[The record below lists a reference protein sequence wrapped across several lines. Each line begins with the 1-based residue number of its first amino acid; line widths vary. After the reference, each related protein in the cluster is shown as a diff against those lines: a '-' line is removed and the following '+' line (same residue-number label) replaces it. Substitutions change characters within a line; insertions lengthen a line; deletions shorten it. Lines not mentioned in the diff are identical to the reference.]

1 MSAIID
7 IHHDTRGG
15 IDNEQINYRLAEAC
29 GEQHVHDA
37 ALDYRLDRP
46 RGQYG
51 VERIGRG
58 WAEFGHQAGT
68 TLDSREEVDEVRAI
82 MAGVDP
88 TTGQVL
94 LKPKLAVAPAA
105 KLAAREFTEALH
117 AVAERGGATVEQMLA
132 HDKKSA
138 ERFARLERMLARRG
152 QTHRAPVTDLEEVA
166 AAAGMVMEDVYDA
179 AELAKARAHADE
191 RVAVGCCARDFVLT
205 RPRSPEGLAAL
216 LSEEAALQQDQMWM
230 RSVRRAV
237 NLMEDWCAYGMAGH
251 HGDGQRARRVDT
263 TGWAAT
269 ITWHRTTRSINDD
282 IGDPHLHAHVL
293 IPNLVYCPGQGDERG
308 KWRAVANGGRDLYR
322 HAQAISELAL
332 ALYRHETS
340 AAYGIGWEWREN
352 TRQWEIARFPEELRR
367 LYCRRSAQIEA
378 EVGAEATP
386 GQRRAAG
393 KRTAGEKVHST
404 RAEER
409 EFWRQMAEQAGFDV
423 DQVVRDVLG
432 YEPPEDGLGPAGTP
446 PPDEPDLDAVCARV
460 WDPETGATS
469 SEKTASEAQLL
480 ARVARAC
487 PTGLPDAQAL
497 RTLTDQVLASDHAV
511 ALPRAGDGPLRHT
524 RKFTSS
530 AIVKAERTI
539 VASAT
544 DRLVEGV
551 ATVPAGQ
558 VEAAIEAFAADR
570 GHGLDTEQD
579 AVVRRLAGAGH
590 GVEAVVGIAGSGK
603 TTVMDAVHRA
613 WSAAGLNVQGAAT
626 AAVAAA
632 KLRAESGMAASTV
645 AAQEE
650 RIAHGSGLEGVD
662 VLVVDEAAML
672 NDLALAD
679 LVLEAGRT
687 GTKLVMVGD
696 PTQFRA
702 IGPGG
707 AFKRVHELVGGLT
720 LTQNRRQ
727 KDPVER
733 AALRIWREGERATTL
748 AMWAETGRV
757 VATERLAETYAAMV
771 AAWWTDRAAYA
782 DVHDALDGVLM
793 LAATNEQVDALNARA
808 RVVARHDGHLQGDDV
823 EFWLSRRDRVH
834 LAVGDLVRVRKND
847 YRQGEE
853 DVLNGYRGRV
863 LEVDA
868 RRGALVEWRQG
879 TKTTPSWIRPE
890 KIADGGL
897 THAYALTIAA
907 AQGLTVDSCHT
918 LGLGADAHAAYPAM
932 SRVKKRSTLYLPAAD
947 LESEEVR
954 RQLGE
959 ARTDAERLDRVIT
972 AYHATLVD
980 EDQGMVTDQLD
991 GRSPRTADPAPVV
1004 RLSLEQAHAGQGP
1017 TMAEAQ
1023 PRLEELRRELAA
1035 AQERVDAAHTNLVQA
1050 AAQTPRRWGRRTAE
1064 QRVDDLQEVLD
1075 RARAHHQD
1083 LARQLQQVKTEALAA
1098 DVAIARRSA
1107 AVPRRPVV
1115 RPRSGAPLDPAVQG
1129 VPGQHPAQ
1137 AAPPVPV
1144 ERPARRPRHGG

>member
-1 MSAIID
+1 MSAIVD
-7 IHHDTRGG
+7 IVPSARVG
-15 IDNEQINYRLAEAC
+15 IENEQIDYRLTEAC
-29 GEQHVHDA
+29 GEQHAHDT
-37 ALDYRLDRP
+37 ALDYRIDRP

-58 WAEFGHQAGT
+58 WAEFGREAGT

-82 MAGVDP
+82 MAGIDP
-88 TTGQVL
+88 ATGQVL

-105 KLAAREFTEALH
+105 KLAAREFTEALR
-117 AVAERGGATVEQMLA
+117 AAAGRAGTTVERLLA
-132 HDKKSA
+132 HDEKQA

-152 QTHRAPVTDLEEVA
+152 QTHRAPVADLEQVA
-166 AAAGMVMEDVYDA
+166 AAAGVALEDVYNA
-179 AELAKARAHADE
+179 AELAKARKHADE
-191 RVAVGCCARDFVLT
+191 RVAVGCCARDFTMT

-216 LSEEAALQQDQMWM
+216 LPEEAALRQDQMWM
-230 RSVRRAV
+230 RSVRRALG
-237 NLMEDWCAYGMAGH
+237 LMEDWCAYGMAGH

-269 ITWHRTTRSINDD
+269 ITWHRTTRSINGG
-282 IGDPHLHAHVL
+282 IGDPHFHAHVL
-293 IPNLVYCPGQGDERG
+293 IPNLVYCPGQGEVPG

-332 ALYRHETS
+332 ALYRYEMS
-340 AAYGIGWEWREN
+340 AAYGVQWEWREH

-409 EFWRQMAEQAGFDV
+409 AFWRQMAIEAGFDI
-423 DQVVRDVLG
+423 DQVIRDVLG
-432 YEPPEDGLGPAGTP
+432 YDPPEDGLGPAGTP
-446 PPDEPDLDAVCARV
+446 PPDEPDLDAVCAKV

-469 SEKTASEAQLL
+469 SEKTASEAQIL

-511 ALPRAGDGPLRHT
+511 ALPHTGGGPLRHT

-544 DRLVEGV
+544 ERLATGV

-558 VEAAIEAFAADR
+558 VEAAIAAFTADR

-579 AVVRRLAGAGH
+579 AVVRRLATAGH

-603 TTVMDAVHRA
+603 TTIMDAVHRA
-613 WSAAGLNVQGAAT
+613 WTAAGLNVQGAAT

-650 RIAHGSGLEGVD
+650 RIARGSGLEGVN

-679 LVLEAGRT
+679 LVVEAGRT

-696 PTQFRA
+696 PAQFRA

-707 AFKRVHELVGGLT
+707 AFKRVHKLVGGLT
-720 LTQNRRQ
+720 LSQNRRQ

-733 AALRIWREGERATTL
+733 AALRIWREGGHATTL
-748 AMWAETGRV
+748 AMWAETGHV
-757 VATERLAETYAAMV
+757 VATDTLAEAYAAMV
-771 AAWWTDRAAYA
+771 AAWWTDRAAYT

-793 LAATNEQVDALNARA
+793 LAATNEQVDALNERA
-808 RVVARHDGHLQGDDV
+808 RVVARHDGHLHGHDV
-823 EFWLSRRDRVH
+823 EFWLSRGDRLH

-847 YRQGEE
+847 YRIGEE
-853 DVLNGYRGRV
+853 NVLNGYRGRV
-863 LEVDA
+863 VEVDA
-868 RRGALVEWRQG
+868 RRGALVEWRQRSE
-879 TKTTPSWIRPE
+879 TTRSWIRPE
-890 KIADGGL
+890 QIADGHL

-907 AQGLTVDSCHT
+907 AQGLTVHTCHT

-932 SRVKKRSTLYLPAAD
+932 SRVEKHSTLYLPAAE
-947 LESEEVR
+947 LESKDVR
-954 RQLGE
+954 RALGE
-959 ARTDAERLDRVIT
+959 ARTGEERLDRVIT

-991 GRSPRTADPAPVV
+991 GRTPEKPATAPVM
-1004 RLSLEQAHAGQGP
+1004 RLTLEQAHAGQGP
-1017 TMAEAQ
+1017 TMAEAA
-1023 PRLEELRRELAA
+1023 PHIEELRRELAA
-1035 AQERVDAAHTNLVQA
+1035 AQERVDAAHTDLDQA
-1050 AAQTPRRWGRRTAE
+1050 AGQRPRRWGRRAAE
-1064 QRVDDLQEVLD
+1064 QRVEEAQQVLD
-1075 RARAHHQD
+1075 QARAHHQD
-1083 LARQLQQVKTEALAA
+1083 LARQLQQLKEQAIAA
-1098 DVAIARRSA
+1098 DVAIARRSTA
-1107 AVPRRPVV
+1107 APRRPVA
-1115 RPRSGAPLDPAVQG
+1115 RPRGGAPLDPVVQG
-1129 VPGQHPAQ
+1129 APTAHPPT
-1137 AAPPVPV
+1137 AAPVPV
-1144 ERPARRPRHGG
+1144 ERPVRRPRHGG

>member
-1 MSAIID
+1 MSAIVD
-7 IHHDTRGG
+7 IGPGTRVG
-15 IDNEQINYRLAEAC
+15 IENEQVDYRLAEAC
-29 GEQHVHDA
+29 GEKHAHDA
-37 ALDYRLDRP
+37 ALDYRLNRP

-58 WAEFGHQAGT
+58 WDAEFDRRPGT
-68 TLDSREEVDEVRAI
+68 TLDSQAEVDEVRAI
-82 MAGVDP
+82 MAGIHP
-88 TTGQVL
+88 QTGQVL

-105 KLAAREFTEALH
+105 KLGGREFVEAVH
-117 AVAERGGATVEQMLA
+117 EAASRSGITVEQMLA
-132 HDKKSA
+132 HDEKAA
-138 ERFARLERMLARRG
+138 ERFARLERVLARRG
-152 QTHRAPVTDLEEVA
+152 QTHRAPVADLEQVA
-166 AAAGMVMEDVYDA
+166 AAAGVAMEEVYDA
-179 AELAKARAHADE
+179 EELAKARAHADD
-191 RVAVGCCARDFVLT
+191 RVEVGCKGRDLVLT
-205 RPRSPEGLAAL
+205 RPRTPDALGGLLPEEMAL
-216 LSEEAALQQDQMWM
+216 RMDELWM
-230 RSVRRAV
+230 DSVRRGAR
-237 NLMEDWCAYGMAGH
+237 LLEDWCAYGMAGH

-269 ITWHRTTRSINDD
+269 ITWHRTTRSIDGG
-282 IGDPHLHAHVL
+282 IGDPHFHAHVMV
-293 IPNLVYCPGQGDERG
+293 PNLVRCEDG

-322 HAQAISELAL
+322 HCQAISELVL
-332 ALYRHETS
+332 ALYRHEVS
-340 AAYGIGWEWREN
+340 AEYGIGWEWREK
-352 TRQWEIARFPEELRR
+352 TRQWEMKGFPEDLRR

-393 KRTAGEKVHST
+393 KRTAGAKVHST

-409 EFWRQMAEQAGFDV
+409 AFWRQMAEQGGFNV
-423 DQVVRDVLG
+423 DQVIRDVLG

-446 PPDEPDLDAVCARV
+446 PPDEPDLDQVCARV

-487 PTGLPDAQAL
+487 PTGLSDAEAL
-497 RTLTDQVLASDHAV
+497 RTLTDRVLASDHAV
-511 ALPRAGDGPLRHT
+511 ALPHAEGGPLRHT
-524 RKFTSS
+524 RRYTSS
-530 AIVKAERTI
+530 VIVKAERTI

-544 DRLVEGV
+544 ERLAEGV
-551 ATVPAGQ
+551 ATVPAHQ
-558 VEAAIEAFAADR
+558 VQEAIEAFTADR
-570 GHGLDTEQD
+570 GHGLDEEQD
-579 AVVRRLAGAGH
+579 ALVRRLAGAGH

-603 TTVMDAVHRA
+603 TTVMDAAHRA
-613 WSAAGLNVQGAAT
+613 WAAAGLSVHGAAT

-632 KLRAESGMAASTV
+632 KLRAESGMTSSTV

-679 LVLEAGRT
+679 LVVEAGRT

-696 PTQFRA
+696 PKQFRA

-707 AFKRVHELVGGLT
+707 AFKRVHKLVGGLT

-733 AALRIWREGERATTL
+733 AALRIWREGEHATTL

-757 VATERLAETYAAMV
+757 VATDTLAETYAAMV

-782 DVHDALDGVLM
+782 NVHDALDGVLM
-793 LAATNEQVDALNARA
+793 LAATNDQVDALNERA
-808 RVVARHDGHLQGDDV
+808 RVVARQDGHLEGADV
-823 EFWLSRRDRVH
+823 EFWLSRGDRLD

-853 DVLNGYRGRV
+853 DVLNGYRGRI
-863 LEVDA
+863 LEVNA

-879 TKTTPSWIRPE
+879 SKTTPSWIRPE
-890 KIADGGL
+890 QIADGGL

-907 AQGLTVDSCHT
+907 AQGLTVDTCHT

-932 SRVKKRSTLYLPAAD
+932 SRVKKRSTLYLPAAE
-947 LESEEVR
+947 LESEEVH

-959 ARTDAERLDRVIT
+959 ARTGEERLDRVIT

-991 GRSPRTADPAPVV
+991 GRSPQDAAPTPVV
-1004 RLSLEQAHAGQGP
+1004 RLTLEQAHAGRGP
-1017 TMAEAQ
+1017 TAAEAA
-1023 PRLEELRRELAA
+1023 PRIEELRRELAA
-1035 AQERVDAAHTNLVQA
+1035 AQERVEAAHTDLVQA
-1050 AAQTPRRWGRRTAE
+1050 AAQTPRRWGRHSAE
-1064 QRVDDLQEVLD
+1064 RRVDDLQEVLD
-1075 RARAHHQD
+1075 RARTHHQD
-1083 LARQLQQVKTEALAA
+1083 LACQLQQVKAEAVAA

-1107 AVPRRPVV
+1107 AAPRRPVV
-1115 RPRSGAPLDPAVQG
+1115 RPRGGTPLDPAVQG
-1129 VPGQHPAQ
+1129 APGQHPAQ
-1137 AAPPVPV
+1137 TAPPVAA
-1144 ERPARRPRHGG
+1144 ERSVRRPRHGG